1 MQSGARDGEQRA
13 CTRAAQDVTKESAS
27 NAPFLALSS
36 RTWRR
41 RSTGV
46 KYLQGEVVERWRNRG
61 GGVGMG

>member
-1 MQSGARDGEQRA
+1 MQSGARDSEQRA
-13 CTRAAQDVTKESAS
+13 CSRAAQDVTKQSAS
-27 NAPFLALSS
+27 NAPSLALNS

-46 KYLQGEVVERWRNRG
+46 KYLQGEVEERWRNQG